1 LRKILTEMGSEPFE
15 PEEADEVLNEIQF
28 DPDGLV
34 QQEGE
39 YTKCTVRYTQC
50 IVKYTICRVR
60 YTWFILRYISY
71 IVMVH
76 TSYSEV

>member
-39 YTKCTVRYTQC
+39 HTKCTVRYKDC
-50 IVKYTICRVR
+50 IVR
-60 YTWFILRYISY
+60 
-71 IVMVH
+71 
-76 TSYSEV
+76 